1 MRNELITPDE
11 AYQTIMRFFPAVE
24 SEEVELLRALNRH
37 STSDWMADRDQPPF
51 DRVMMDGLA
60 IRYADYAM
68 GQREWDIAGLQAA
81 GHPVRSVTSDQQAFE
96 IMTGAAMVHG
106 LDTVIPYEEL
116 VVEDHRARYIGS
128 LVKEN
133 QHVHRQG
140 ADVSAGQR
148 VLVSGSRIGPA
159 EIGIAASIG
168 MHVVGVRKLPRAVVI
183 STGDELVEV
192 FAHPLPHQIRRS
204 NVHAITA
211 ALMQSGIAVV
221 DQRHISDTQAE
232 LAVQLNE
239 VLQAYDLVIL
249 SGGVSMGKLDF
260 VPDVLKD
267 CGVEI
272 HFHGIAQRPGKPML
286 FGTTDRARV
295 FALPGNPVSSLVCW
309 ARYVKP
315 FLEQSVE
322 PIWINQA
329 FEMNAGKLTRF
340 IPVAQNNGRM
350 DVIETNG
357 SGDFMSLAGICG
369 FVEVQPGEQQMPI
382 ALWPL

>member
-1 MRNELITPDE
+1 MH
-11 AYQTIMRFFPAVE
+11 MV
-24 SEEVELLRALNRH
+24 
-37 STSDWMADRDQPPF
+37 
-51 DRVMMDGLA
+51 RV
-60 IRYADYAM
+60 
-68 GQREWDIAGLQAA
+68 RE
-81 GHPVRSVTSDQQAFE
+81 
-96 IMTGAAMVHG
+96 
-106 LDTVIPYEEL
+106 
-116 VVEDHRARYIGS
+116 
-128 LVKEN
+128 
-133 QHVHRQG
+133 
-140 ADVSAGQR
+140 
-148 VLVSGSRIGPA
+148 
-159 EIGIAASIG
+159 
-168 MHVVGVRKLPRAVVI
+168 LPRAVVI

-221 DQRHISDTQAE
+221 DQRHINDTQAE
-232 LAVQLNE
+232 LAFQLNE
-239 VLQAYDLVIL
+239 VLHAYDLVIL

-260 VPDVLKD
+260 VPDVLKE

-286 FGTTDRARV
+286 FGTTERARV

-315 FLEQSVE
+315 FLEQGVE

-340 IPVAQNNGRM
+340 VPVAQNNGRM
-350 DVIETNG
+350 DVLQING
-357 SGDFMSLAGICG
+357 SGDFMSLAGIFG
-369 FVEVQPGEQQMPI
+369 FVEVRPGEQQMPI